1 MEFSDLV
8 TITQGSLPIMNP
20 VSPEKILA
28 VGKAAGLSSSD
39 SVIECGCG
47 NGTLLSLWGEEFGT
61 LGTGIEIRS
70 EACERAR
77 KMMKDRGL
85 LDRIAIR
92 CGDAATFVPESAAD
106 CAVSLGA
113 SFIWG
118 GFAEALEAL
127 RGMVHEKGKV
137 VIGDRYWRT
146 DRVPPEFAREWP
158 DVCTEY
164 EHLRHAR
171 EAGFDCTYLVR
182 ASEDDWDRYE
192 TGIWQACAQWI
203 ERNPGHPDREEVLSY
218 LRHIQDEYAGYG
230 REHFG
235 WILYLL
241 TPAIEV

>member
-20 VSPEKILA
+20 VSPEKVIA
-28 VGKAAGLSSSD
+28 VGKAAGLSSRD

-47 NGTLLSLWGEEFGT
+47 NGTLLSLWGEEFGIS
-61 LGTGIEIRS
+61 GTGIEVRRQ
-70 EACERAR
+70 ACERAG
-77 KMMKDRGL
+77 KIIKVRGL
-85 LDRIAIR
+85 EGRFTIQCR
-92 CGDAATFVPESAAD
+92 DAATFVRQCGD
-106 CAVSLGA
+106 YAVSLGDL
-113 SFIWG
+113 IWG

-127 RGMVHEKGKV
+127 RGMVHEKGRV
-137 VIGDRYWRT
+137 VIGDRYWRN

-192 TGIWQACAQWI
+192 TGIWQACAHWI
-203 ERNPGHPDREEVLSY
+203 ERNPGHPDREELLSY

-230 REHFG
+230 VTCR
-235 WILYLL
+235 WYS
-241 TPAIEV
+241 TPDSGD